1 MGASRVTGCD
11 SIEDTNMETF
21 TTQQQNSGLD
31 GPCTQTPAQSKPK
44 QLRGFA
50 ILGAEKRKE
59 IARKGGKTAHAM
71 GRAHRFSRE
80 EAKIA
85 GQKGGRA
92 KRSLPEGTQ
101 LN

>member
-1 MGASRVTGCD
+1 MG
-11 SIEDTNMETF
+11 TF
-21 TTQQQNSGLD
+21 TTQQQQNSCVE
-31 GPCTQTPAQSKPK
+31 GPCTQTPAQSNPK

-80 EAKIA
+80 EAKVA

-92 KRSLPEGTQ
+92 KRTPEGTQ